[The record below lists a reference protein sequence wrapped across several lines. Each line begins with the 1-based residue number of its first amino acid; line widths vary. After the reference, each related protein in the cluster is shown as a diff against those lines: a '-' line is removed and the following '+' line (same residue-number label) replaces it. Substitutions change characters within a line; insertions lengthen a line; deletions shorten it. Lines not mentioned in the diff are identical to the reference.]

1 MDSRVCL
8 VLVLALHF
16 MNNGQHPCV
25 SKCHGI
31 WTIFFCGSV
40 CMCVDAHILFHARK
54 STQEEPKKPQKSWGY
69 TLYWMHATLAHA
81 YVYFYSPN
89 SRLPGDKSNLNFSHA
104 TYLTFKARSAESRP
118 KPHHMNS
125 NLLLQL
131 QIPQITHKG
140 SEICRNDESMKKQM
154 LQYSPE
160 AVNRFSAL
168 LV

>member
-1 MDSRVCL
+1 MDNIHVFQNVMAFGPYSFVEVC
-8 VLVLALHF
+8 A
-16 MNNGQHPCV
+16 CV
-25 SKCHGI
+25 SMR
-31 WTIFFCGSV
+31 TYFF
-40 CMCVDAHILFHARK
+40 MHEKAHKRSQK
-54 STQEEPKKPQKSWGY
+54 NQKSWGY

-81 YVYFYSPN
+81 YVYSYSPN
-89 SRLPGDKSNLNFSHA
+89 SRLPGDKSNLDFSHA

>member
-1 MDSRVCL
+1 
-8 VLVLALHF
+8 
-16 MNNGQHPCV
+16 
-25 SKCHGI
+25 
-31 WTIFFCGSV
+31 
-40 CMCVDAHILFHARK
+40 MCFKMSWHLDHILLWKCVHVCRCAHTF
-54 STQEEPKKPQKSWGY
+54 SCTKKHTRGAKKTQKSWGY

-81 YVYFYSPN
+81 YVYSYSPN
-89 SRLPGDKSNLNFSHA
+89 SRLPGDKSNLDFSHA

>member
-1 MDSRVCL
+1 MAFGPYSFVEVC
-8 VLVLALHF
+8 A
-16 MNNGQHPCV
+16 CV
-25 SKCHGI
+25 SMR
-31 WTIFFCGSV
+31 TYFF
-40 CMCVDAHILFHARK
+40 MHEKAHKRSQK
-54 STQEEPKKPQKSWGY
+54 TPQKSWGY

-89 SRLPGDKSNLNFSHA
+89 SRLPGDKSNLDFSHA